1 MQKSRGTAADDNRPV
16 WPAEPSPSK
25 RRVCKQTVPPLTH
38 TFVQSYTHTHTQT
51 KPGTITMEAQKV
63 YIKIMRLALKSTSNL
78 SRRRIE
84 ELNSSLGELRQLL
97 SCVVCCQL
105 LMDPYKPNGRR
116 CGHHVCRLCLRG
128 RKRLQPSCSECQDC
142 FDFKTYEENKSMA
155 LQLLCYKTMC
165 AHLMQS
171 SLFVQLAGE
180 RPDIFNDNY
189 VPRIKLPDKSTQW
202 FIQEG
207 ANYDDMC
214 DTFLSQPDLPFPK
227 NMPLSLPAETPPTT
241 AATTP
246 ELPYEQHMPEQLSIT
261 DIELEAAATAE
272 QGHFSHPLPMMAAGA
287 RMLSHSHIAPQPQ
300 QMIIPAGYIA
310 DPTWSEQVEL
320 SGAFSNYTTYVVPSG
335 SELHMPTIGQVVQI
349 PQQEMVQATLEPTAL
364 TEVPTSKRRH
374 DEMLAEEMEQDAVA
388 EQEPEAPPIRQASI
402 SMTRLDQKPTIISSV
417 QVKPPSV
424 AAIVTK
430 PVEAAIDVQPQ
441 PTVTVDVATSKS
453 TKAAESPERD
463 LKIKETSKRRFCR
476 CGTSAAPGPTT
487 CRKGRCVCYTAGYSC
502 VGCKCV
508 GCNNPH
514 KYTGESSDGEDEMDD
529 SLSEQVKPQPTS
541 SVAREPAEAA
551 LASPVPAEPEAAAM
565 QSTYT
570 LVPLDN
576 LQQSQLPLVIVQ
588 NERGEYQ
595 CMYDATLFKTR
606 NT

>member
-1 MQKSRGTAADDNRPV
+1 M
-16 WPAEPSPSK
+16 
-25 RRVCKQTVPPLTH
+25 
-38 TFVQSYTHTHTQT
+38 
-51 KPGTITMEAQKV
+51 

-78 SRRRIE
+78 SKRRIE

-128 RKRLQPSCSECQDC
+128 RKRLLPSCSECQDC

-165 AHLMQS
+165 VHLMQS
-171 SLFVQLAGE
+171 SLYVQLAGE
-180 RPDIFNDNY
+180 RPDLFNDHH

-207 ANYDDMC
+207 ARYDDMC

-272 QGHFSHPLPMMAAGA
+272 QTHFTHPLPMMTAGA

-300 QMIIPAGYIA
+300 QVMIPAGYIA
-310 DPTWSEQVEL
+310 DPTWSEQVDL

-349 PQQEMVQATLEPTAL
+349 PQQELVQATLEPAAL
-364 TEVPTSKRRH
+364 TEAAPTNKRRH
-374 DEMLAEEMEQDAVA
+374 DEMMAEEMHHEEVA
-388 EQEPEAPPIRQASI
+388 EQEPEVPSIRQASI
-402 SMTRLDQKPTIISSV
+402 NMTRLNQKPTIISSV
-417 QVKPPSV
+417 QVKPPSA
-424 AAIVTK
+424 AAIVSK
-430 PVEAAIDVQPQ
+430 PIEAAIDVQPQ
-441 PTVTVDVATSKS
+441 PTVTEDVSTSRS
-453 TKAAESPERD
+453 PKAAVSPKKG
-463 LKIKETSKRRFCR
+463 LKTKETIKTRFCR
-476 CGTSAAPGPTT
+476 CGSSSAPGPST
-487 CRKGRCVCYTAGYSC
+487 CRNKRCVCYLAGFSC
-502 VGCKCV
+502 DGCKCV
-508 GCNNPH
+508 GCKNPH
-514 KYTGESSDGEDEMDD
+514 KYSGEGSDADDEKEEMI
-529 SLSEQVKPQPTS
+529 SEKVKPKPTPQK
-541 SVAREPAEAA
+541 ARGPAEAA
-551 LASPVPAEPEAAAM
+551 PAAPVPAEPEAAAM

-595 CMYDATLFKTR
+595 CMYSVTQD
-606 NT
+606 